1 MTRVLTELPFR
12 YAVLTGGR
20 WHGPASAVHEPSP
33 AGSPGRASPTAP
45 AGSSAH
51 SVAPRRSPES
61 STARVRLRL
70 KPGQKGTKR
79 LLAQYGDR
87 LICVR
92 YRYEPSTPPVA
103 ADQIVEVR
111 VAFAEVA
118 VRERVKQAGGTWNP
132 SEGSGNCATTP
143 WSRSA

>member
-20 WHGPASAVHEPSP
+20 WHGPPAVHEPSP
-33 AGSPGRASPTAP
+33 AGSPGRASPTAL
-45 AGSSAH
+45 AGSSAR
-51 SVAPRRSPES
+51 ALPARRSRES
-61 STARVRLRL
+61 STGRVRLRL

-92 YRYEPSTPPVA
+92 L
-103 ADQIVEVR
+103 R
-111 VAFAEVA
+111 VAFAETCL
-118 VRERVKQAGGTWNP
+118 RERVKQAGGTWNP
-132 SEGSGNCATTP
+132 ERRVCELRYDRVIALGLNHRTVNEPASTS
-143 WSRSA
+143 